1 MPAKGAAGLCRKA
14 GRAAGEAVLA
24 GVVEQQDALEL
35 VDGATIL
42 LRVAHYSESEV
53 LTFNA
58 LLTLLGRRL
67 RQSIYDL
74 MRRDPTFPKPR
85 QIGSEFSVGWLRG
98 EVMEW
103 LNVRPPVQ
111 FNGLDALERRRR
123 AQGAKRSAEVT

>member
-1 MPAKGAAGLCRKA
+1 M
-14 GRAAGEAVLA
+14 
-24 GVVEQQDALEL
+24 Q
-35 VDGATIL
+35 
-42 LRVAHYSESEV
+42 HNESEV

-58 LLTLLGRRL
+58 LLALLGRRS

-103 LNVRPPVQ
+103 LNARPPVQ
-111 FNGLDALERRRR
+111 FNGLDAVERRRR
-123 AQGAKRSAEVT
+123 ARGAKRSAGVT